1 VFPDERFQWLQARGI
16 HALDPI
22 GARMR
27 SRAPR
32 LSKPIIPNGRVVTPA
47 PPPPHLAVISRESAR
62 PPPRAE
68 RFLLLSVVPRGVRTM
83 MGR

>member
-16 HALDPI
+16 HGLDPI

-32 LSKPIIPNGRVVTPA
+32 PSKPIIPNGRVVTPA
-47 PPPPHLAVISRESAR
+47 PHPAP
-62 PPPRAE
+62 E
-68 RFLLLSVVPRGVRTM
+68 RKNLEDEWLS
-83 MGR
+83 GRRLSLGFDIVFV